1 MLLNYENLKRVS
13 CFGGRNIQNKTRTS
27 QVALVIKNLPV
38 GAGDVRDSGSIAG
51 LGRSSEGGHGN
62 PLYNAWLEN
71 PVDRGAWQ
79 VTIHT
84 GAQSR
89 TGMRWLSNFQK
100 RLRYNLGK
108 LIHTLNPH
116 LHSQCLCMVSNA
128 SLLVWYYLTLLP
140 QPSVWWNNW
149 KTAIPSYWWGVFL
162 CLLLSFSLDYY
173 LFDFWDLWSLSRS
186 KRERER
192 ERERQRE
199 RSYLRRK
206 GIEDEWKENNTNMTA

>member
-13 CFGGRNIQNKTRTS
+13 CFGGRNIPNKTRTS

-38 GAGDVRDSGSIAG
+38 GAGDGRDSGSIAG

-71 PVDRGAWQ
+71 PMDRGAWQ
-79 VTIHT
+79 VTIHR

-89 TGMRWLSNFQK
+89 TGMRWLSNFRK
-100 RLRYNLGK
+100 KLRYNLEK

-116 LHSQCLCMVSNA
+116 LHSCLCTLSSA

-140 QPSVWWNNW
+140 QSSVWWNNW
-149 KTAIPSYWWGVFL
+149 KTAIPSYWWGV
-162 CLLLSFSLDYY
+162 
-173 LFDFWDLWSLSRS
+173 
-186 KRERER
+186 
-192 ERERQRE
+192 
-199 RSYLRRK
+199 SYVFFCHFP
-206 GIEDEWKENNTNMTA
+206 